1 MKQFA
6 LTLIFS
12 SIIYSVS
19 HSQSMTSIDFSPWV
33 TNSLYDTLRWN
44 GPTDT
49 NEVYVC
55 VLEGNNH
62 RNGYPGIINTF
73 NYSYQESW
81 FQTWWD
87 DAGVSSST
95 SYTPTGLSVWSGGVD
110 TILFCFSRQVEGDSN
125 FLYFHQ
131 VDFSVTQVTI
141 QAYNCGVPL
150 NHNLVELNQSSGSP
164 SFVRTATEAV
174 FSMSPGANR
183 RHLIRFNQ
191 DFDFVRVI
199 ENNSADL
206 LNLGFMGYGNFN
218 QGTCALCNCAFNPVL
233 DAEVGKLTLQEIS
246 NQAFLQWNPL
256 PHTQQNWVER
266 LISEDA
272 WERLT
277 MIEADSSHQQA
288 LSFLDTSPN
297 PGNNYYRIRYVDIN
311 GQESFSSTAKL
322 YLGIEKGITVFPNP
336 VEQKELFIQFDHP
349 IQQYEAYQILCID
362 QQGRSFHPTYSR
374 EGSNQFKLE
383 LGELAAGLYFISIQ
397 DDEGQLFSH
406 KFLI

>member
-1 MKQFA
+1 MKR
-6 LTLIFS
+6 LIPCLILFLLS
-12 SIIYSVS
+12 LGVS
-19 HSQSMTSIDFSPWV
+19 QGQSMTSIDFSPWV
-33 TNSLYDTLRWN
+33 TNSLYDTLTWN

-62 RNGYPGIINTF
+62 RNGYPGVINGF

-95 SYTPTGLSVWSGGVD
+95 SYTPAGLSVWSGGVD

-164 SFVRTATEAV
+164 SFVTTATEAV
-174 FSMSPGANR
+174 YTMSPGANR

-218 QGTCALCNCAFNPVL
+218 QGACVLCNCAFNPL
-233 DAEVGKLTLQEIS
+233 LEAEAGKLRLREIS
-246 NQAFLQWNPL
+246 NQAFLQWNL
-256 PHTQQNWVER
+256 LSHVHQNWVER

-272 WERLT
+272 WESLALVK
-277 MIEADSSHQQA
+277 ADSSNQQE
-288 LSFLDTSPN
+288 LSFLDISPN
-297 PGNNYYRIRYVDIN
+297 PGDNYYRIRYVDIN

-322 YLGIEKGITVFPNP
+322 YLGIEKEITFFPNP
-336 VEQKELFIQFDHP
+336 VEQKELFIQFDHA
-349 IQQYEAYQILCID
+349 IQQDEAYQILCIN
-362 QQGRSFHPTYSR
+362 QQGRSFHPTYSQK
-374 EGSNQFKLE
+374 GLNQLKLD
-383 LGELAAGLYFISIQ
+383 LSELAAGLYFISIQ
-397 DDEGQLFSH
+397 DDEGQLLTH